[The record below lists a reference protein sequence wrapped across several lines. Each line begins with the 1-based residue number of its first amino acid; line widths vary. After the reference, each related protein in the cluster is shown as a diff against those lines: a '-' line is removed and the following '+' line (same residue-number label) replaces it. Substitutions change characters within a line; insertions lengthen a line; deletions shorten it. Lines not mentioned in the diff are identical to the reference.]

1 MEEIDQMKDQGSNT
15 KDCERKWEI
24 NKIQNN

>member
-1 MEEIDQMKDQGSNT
+1 MEEIDQMKDQENNT

>member
-1 MEEIDQMKDQGSNT
+1 MEEIDQTKDQGNNT